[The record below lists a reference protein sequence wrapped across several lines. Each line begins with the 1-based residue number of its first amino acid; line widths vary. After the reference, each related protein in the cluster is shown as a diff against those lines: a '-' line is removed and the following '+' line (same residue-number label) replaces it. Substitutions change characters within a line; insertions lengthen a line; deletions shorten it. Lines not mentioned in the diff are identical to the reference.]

1 MENLSGQNKMTGKRI
16 GYIRVSTLQQNP
28 DRQLEGIQ
36 LDRKFVDYA
45 SAKSTD
51 RPQLKSLIDFVR
63 EQDTVIVHSMDRMAR
78 NVFDLRKIVTCLNS
92 KKVQVHFLK
101 ENLMFNGNDSSMSN
115 LMLTLMGA
123 FAQFELDFIRERQ
136 AEGIEIA
143 KKKGKFAGRKPKLT
157 SEKIEFIERE
167 MQTRKPKSQIA
178 KELGISR
185 NILYRYLK
193 QSNRNASP

>member
-1 MENLSGQNKMTGKRI
+1 MIDKRI
-16 GYIRVSTLQQNP
+16 GYIRVSTLDQNP
-28 DRQLEGIQ
+28 DRQLPNAE
-36 LDRKFVDYA
+36 LDRKFIDYA

-51 RPQLKSLIDFVR
+51 RPQLQAMLDFVR
-63 EQDTVIVHSMDRMAR
+63 EGDTVVVHSMDRLAR

-101 ENLMFNGNDSSMSN
+101 ENLIFNGNDSAMSS

-143 KKKGKFAGRKPKLT
+143 KKKGKFAGRKHKLND
-157 SEKIEFIERE
+157 EKIELLKKE
-167 MQTRKPKSQIA
+167 MTTRKPKSQIA
-178 KELGISR
+178 EELGISR
-185 NILYRYLK
+185 QSLYRYLSDIGISDEK
-193 QSNRNASP
+193 TA